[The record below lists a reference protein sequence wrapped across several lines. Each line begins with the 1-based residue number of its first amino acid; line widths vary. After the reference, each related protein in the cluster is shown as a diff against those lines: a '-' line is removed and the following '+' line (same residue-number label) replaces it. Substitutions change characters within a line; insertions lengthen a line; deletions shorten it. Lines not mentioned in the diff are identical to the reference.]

1 VAVGRY
7 RVRAKAIR
15 ASPWARSVARI
26 DDCVIASRR
35 TRNELLEAEIEL
47 RRREERVA
55 AMRRQL
61 RLGGE
66 VKSDPGPDAQWP
78 RLGDWGPHLDYKSR
92 A

>member
-26 DDCVIASRR
+26 DRVIAARR

-55 AMRRQL
+55 AMRREL
-61 RLGGE
+61 PPGGE